1 MASNVLPPA
10 SWAWY
15 CTFSDLL
22 MHICT
27 YHKKRDSAH
36 IHKTLSECL
45 KENFGEL
52 EGLLFYHQSLS
63 FAKKEKNHLMGICFS
78 GVYFVSFI

>member
-10 SWAWY
+10 SWARY

-45 KENFGEL
+45 KENFREL
-52 EGLLFYHQSLS
+52 EGLPFYHIH
-63 FAKKEKNHLMGICFS
+63 FIPGTCAKDGQKNG
-78 GVYFVSFI
+78 